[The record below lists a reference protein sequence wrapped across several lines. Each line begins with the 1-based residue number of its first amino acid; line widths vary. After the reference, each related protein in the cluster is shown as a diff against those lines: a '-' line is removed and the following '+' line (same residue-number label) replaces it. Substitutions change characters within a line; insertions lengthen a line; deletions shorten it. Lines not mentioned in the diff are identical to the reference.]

1 MLRGLNI
8 IAVGGLIAA
17 AAVVYDVKYSATYEA
32 QKVARLNNEIAKE
45 REKIATLKAEWS
57 TLSSPDRIQRLA
69 SKYLGMKAM
78 AVTQIGNFSSLPDR
92 LYTSADPIGDI
103 INSLDHNGGA
113 RDPIGTIIEKME
125 SAEQAAPDAAAPN
138 KSAAAGANDEP
149 ETTGS
154 IGETELPEPT
164 GTIGGT
170 TGDTIGDAPDAVAE
184 PGAEPD
190 GEQPG
195 GGQ

>member
-32 QKVARLNNEIAKE
+32 QKVARLNSEIAKE

-57 TLSSPDRIQRLA
+57 TLSSPERIQRLA
-69 SKYLGMKAM
+69 MRYLNMKPLP
-78 AVTQIGNFSSLPDR
+78 VTQIGSFASLPDR

-113 RDPIGTIIEKME
+113 RDPIGTIIEKLE
-125 SAEQAAPDAAAPN
+125 SAEHAAPETTATVHAA
-138 KSAAAGANDEP
+138 DEP

-164 GTIGGT
+164 GTLGGT
-170 TGDTIGDAPDAVAE
+170 PEAIP
-184 PGAEPD
+184 EPD
-190 GEQPG
+190 TAPE
-195 GGQ
+195 GGQPEGSQ

>member
-32 QKVARLNNEIAKE
+32 QKVARLNSEITKE

-69 SKYLGMKAM
+69 SKYLNMKALP
-78 AVTQIGNFSSLPDR
+78 VTQIGNFSSLPER

-113 RDPIGTIIEKME
+113 RDPIGTIIEKLE
-125 SAEQAAPDAAAPN
+125 SAEHAAPETTATVGT
-138 KSAAAGANDEP
+138 SDEP

-154 IGETELPEPT
+154 VGETELPEPT
-164 GTIGGT
+164 GTL
-170 TGDTIGDAPDAVAE
+170 GDTPGDVPEALPEADAVPE
-184 PGAEPD
+184 
-190 GEQPG
+190 GEQTESS
-195 GGQ
+195 Q

>member
-32 QKVARLNNEIAKE
+32 QKVARLNSEIAKE

-69 SKYLGMKAM
+69 SKYLNMKALP
-78 AVTQIGNFSSLPDR
+78 VTQIGNFSSLPER

-103 INSLDHNGGA
+103 INSLYHNGGA

-125 SAEQAAPDAAAPN
+125 SAEHAAP
-138 KSAAAGANDEP
+138 KSEPETTATVGTSDEP

-154 IGETELPEPT
+154 VGETELPEPT
-164 GTIGGT
+164 GTL
-170 TGDTIGDAPDAVAE
+170 GDTPGDAPEAVPETDAAPE
-184 PGAEPD
+184 
-190 GEQPG
+190 GEQTEG
-195 GGQ
+195 SQ

>member
-57 TLSSPDRIQRLA
+57 TLSAPGRIQRLA
-69 SKYLGMKAM
+69 SKYLDMKPLP
-78 AVTQIGNFSSLPDR
+78 VTQIGNFASLPER

-103 INSLDHNGGA
+103 INSLDHNGGK
-113 RDPIGTIIEKME
+113 RDPIGTIIEKLE
-125 SAEQAAPDAAAPN
+125 SAERAAPETTATIN
-138 KSAAAGANDEP
+138 TSTNAGDDP

-154 IGETELPEPT
+154 IGATELPEPT
-164 GTIGGT
+164 GTL
-170 TGDTIGDAPDAVAE
+170 GDTPEAGPELDNEPQAE
-184 PGAEPD
+184 PQEGSS
-190 GEQPG
+190 Q
-195 GGQ
+195 

>member
-32 QKVARLNNEIAKE
+32 QKVARLNSEIAKE

-57 TLSSPDRIQRLA
+57 TLSAPDRIQRLA
-69 SKYLGMKAM
+69 SKYLNMKPLP
-78 AVTQIGNFSSLPDR
+78 VTQIGNFSALPER

-103 INSLDHNGGA
+103 INSLDGGKQ
-113 RDPIGTIIEKME
+113 DPIGTIIEKLE
-125 SAEQAAPDAAAPN
+125 SAEHAAPETTATINASD
-138 KSAAAGANDEP
+138 DP

-164 GTIGGT
+164 GTL
-170 TGDTIGDAPDAVAE
+170 GDTPEAGPELDNESPAE
-184 PGAEPD
+184 PQEGNS
-190 GEQPG
+190 Q
-195 GGQ
+195 

>member
-57 TLSSPDRIQRLA
+57 TLSAPNRIQRLA
-69 SKYLGMKAM
+69 SKYLDMKPLP
-78 AVTQIGNFSSLPDR
+78 VTQIGNFSSLPER

-103 INSLDHNGGA
+103 INSLDHNGGN
-113 RDPIGTIIEKME
+113 RDPIGTIIEKLE
-125 SAEQAAPDAAAPN
+125 SAERAAPETTATIN
-138 KSAAAGANDEP
+138 TNDDP

-154 IGETELPEPT
+154 IGTTELPEPT
-164 GTIGGT
+164 GTL
-170 TGDTIGDAPDAVAE
+170 GDTPEAGPELDNEAE
-184 PGAEPD
+184 PQEGSS
-190 GEQPG
+190 Q
-195 GGQ
+195 

>member
-32 QKVARLNNEIAKE
+32 QKVARLNSEIAKE

-69 SKYLGMKAM
+69 SKYLDMKAL
-78 AVTQIGNFSSLPDR
+78 AVTQIGNFASLPDR

-113 RDPIGTIIEKME
+113 RDPIGTIIEKLE
-125 SAEQAAPDAAAPN
+125 SAEHAAPDTTATIHAA
-138 KSAAAGANDEP
+138 DQP

-154 IGETELPEPT
+154 IGATELPEPT
-164 GTIGGT
+164 GTL
-170 TGDTIGDAPDAVAE
+170 GDIPGEALEAMPETDAAPE
-184 PGAEPD
+184 
-190 GEQPG
+190 GEQPE

>member
-8 IAVGGLIAA
+8 IAIGGLIAA

-32 QKVARLNNEIAKE
+32 QKVARLNSEIAKE

-69 SKYLGMKAM
+69 SKYLNMKPLP
-78 AVTQIGNFSSLPDR
+78 VTQIGNFSALPDR

-113 RDPIGTIIEKME
+113 RDPIGTIIEKLE
-125 SAEQAAPDAAAPN
+125 SAEHAASAPETTATIGPN
-138 KSAAAGANDEP
+138 EEP

-154 IGETELPEPT
+154 VGETELPEPT
-164 GTIGGT
+164 GTL
-170 TGDTIGDAPDAVAE
+170 GDMPGEAPDAAPEAVPEADMA
-184 PGAEPD
+184 PA
-190 GEQPG
+190 GEQPEG
-195 GGQ
+195 AQ